1 MQDFDLSAYE
11 SDSDDE
17 QPEGEAKPEF
27 EVKLPPPRAAATE
40 FTEKDAYATF
50 AAMMGDD
57 DSDDEISDSGDGA
70 DVSEAA
76 VNDRLRVEGSS
87 SQTSGLEE
95 AEVTDVRSGRPIETP
110 TKVQQVAAFGESE
123 KASDVPGEPPGGAD
137 VASDNSE
144 KASNDSR
151 KASDG
156 PATASWDRAS
166 VSNKIFE
173 VLRGTVEGESP
184 SFAERSEGTRL
195 PSGATSAGKDPPLDD
210 RSASRTPRDAAQM
223 PEDAIQRALDAVR
236 TPPKVSE
243 WSEEVQS
250 AVARAEAEREMERR
264 RKAPNYGA
272 FEELLKEETGGR

>member
-1 MQDFDLSAYE
+1 
-11 SDSDDE
+11 
-17 QPEGEAKPEF
+17 
-27 EVKLPPPRAAATE
+27 VKLPPPRAAATE
-40 FTEKDAYATF
+40 FSEKDAYATF

-57 DSDDEISDSGDGA
+57 DSDDEKSDSGDGA
-70 DVSEAA
+70 DVLEAA
-76 VNDRLRVEGSS
+76 VNDRLGVEGSS
-87 SQTSGLEE
+87 SRISALEG
-95 AEVTDVRSGRPIETP
+95 AEVANVSSRRPVDAP
-110 TKVQQVAAFGESE
+110 TRVQEIPASGESE
-123 KASDVPGEPPGGAD
+123 KASDVPGETPDDAD
-137 VASDNSE
+137 TASDDSK
-144 KASNDSR
+144 KASNDSKR
-151 KASDG
+151 ASDS

-184 SFAERSEGTRL
+184 SFAEHSEGTRL
-195 PSGATSAGKDPPLDD
+195 PSGATSASKDTPLDD
-210 RSASRTPRDAAQM
+210 RTASRTPRDAAQM

-272 FEELLKEETGGR
+272 FEELLKEENGGR